1 MSLGDLLPAG
11 RKQPDPGIPER
22 GSDTSVTVPENMT
35 TLDLSSRAKCAEL
48 WTNLVLFSL
57 VLICWFYVLYAGR
70 EATLRYLEK
79 IDFSEPVERITVLQ
93 LMKHSEN
100 TNSTA
105 FIEN

>member
-1 MSLGDLLPAG
+1 MLDAPQFVIVLLKVLLLHFVDELLVKSFLLDLLLFA
-11 RKQPDPGIPER
+11 
-22 GSDTSVTVPENMT
+22 
-35 TLDLSSRAKCAEL
+35 
-48 WTNLVLFSL
+48 LVL
-57 VLICWFYVLYAGR
+57 VCWFYVLYAGR

-105 FIEN
+105 FIAN

>member
-1 MSLGDLLPAG
+1 M
-11 RKQPDPGIPER
+11 R
-22 GSDTSVTVPENMT
+22 V
-35 TLDLSSRAKCAEL
+35 LDLSSRAKCVEL
-48 WTNLVLFSL
+48 VGDLILLAV

-70 EATLRYLEK
+70 VATLRYLEK
-79 IDFSEPVERITVLQ
+79 LDFSEPVERITVLQ

>member
-1 MSLGDLLPAG
+1 MVRDQRLG
-11 RKQPDPGIPER
+11 
-22 GSDTSVTVPENMT
+22 ENMT
-35 TLDLSSRAKCAEL
+35 TLHFSSRAKCAEL
-48 WTNLVLFSL
+48 LTDLLLFAL

-105 FIEN
+105 FNAN

>member
-1 MSLGDLLPAG
+1 
-11 RKQPDPGIPER
+11 
-22 GSDTSVTVPENMT
+22 MT
-35 TLDLSSRAKCAEL
+35 TLDLSSRAKCAQL
-48 WTNLVLFSL
+48 LTDLLLVAL

-105 FIEN
+105 FNEN